1 MERLDIVGRFKVKNS
16 FYAML
21 LVFVILLTSSCAW
34 VKQTEEGAR
43 VKVLTAEQVQDCRK
57 AGNTHASV
65 LGTVGVI
72 RRSESLIAEELV
84 TLAANSAAQLGGNVI
99 VPVSAIE
106 DGSQI
111 FAVYDCDPE
120 DMR

>member
-1 MERLDIVGRFKVKNS
+1 MKRS
-16 FYAML
+16 SYAML
-21 LVFVILLTSSCAW
+21 LVVVMVLTSSCTW
-34 VKQTEEGAR
+34 VKSTEEGAR

-57 AGNTHASV
+57 AGNTQVSV

-84 TLAANSAAQLGGNVI
+84 TLAANSAAQLGGNAI
-99 VPVSAIE
+99 VPVSGIE
-106 DGSQI
+106 DGSQT

-120 DMR
+120 DLRN